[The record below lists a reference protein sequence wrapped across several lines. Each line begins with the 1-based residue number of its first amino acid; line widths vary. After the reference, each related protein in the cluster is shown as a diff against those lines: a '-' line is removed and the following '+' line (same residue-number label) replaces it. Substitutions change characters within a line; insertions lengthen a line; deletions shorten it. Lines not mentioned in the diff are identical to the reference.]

1 MKFRNKVRDMS
12 KMFLFY
18 CFYNCKSEINFLKQL
33 AKHIFCSLRC
43 FPYNMYLFILHYLF
57 QLLMVSSASQYEG
70 FFCNCVLPP
79 SLNESK
85 VGQVTLDK
93 VQQGDKKKMRSQS
106 RKLDDSSNPPLSV
119 SQRHCLPPSSTVIN
133 ASSSSTLTV
142 K

>member
-1 MKFRNKVRDMS
+1 
-12 KMFLFY
+12 
-18 CFYNCKSEINFLKQL
+18 
-33 AKHIFCSLRC
+33 
-43 FPYNMYLFILHYLF
+43 
-57 QLLMVSSASQYEG
+57 MVSSASQYEG